1 MSGYVGGVL
10 VILCINVILAYAVF
24 LPVAAGQLNLGG
36 AAFQAVG
43 AYTAGYLATNYEAL
57 PISLVFVAA
66 CIASGL
72 IAFFFSLS
80 ILRTKSVYL
89 VLATFAFAEF
99 VSGVIVNVPALG
111 GSMGLPVPP
120 HLGSTVV
127 FAAAA
132 VTTVIVLLLMQTR
145 FGLAMRAIHDD
156 DAVAELMGIGVR
168 RTRVAAFTV
177 GGMLAGIAGCLY
189 AFYFN
194 FVDISNFSADS
205 SIYLLLFVLLGG
217 TQTIWGP
224 LVGAAFFTIVPELF
238 RSAAAA
244 LPALAHMFGFSGQFD
259 TSWRFVFLGVATVI
273 MMVVRHEGVVTRIG
287 LGRIFSRVPAS
298 AERRSQHA

>member
-1 MSGYVGGVL
+1 
-10 VILCINVILAYAVF
+10 
-24 LPVAAGQLNLGG
+24 
-36 AAFQAVG
+36 
-43 AYTAGYLATNYEAL
+43 
-57 PISLVFVAA
+57 VAA

-273 MMVVRHEGVVTRIG
+273 MMVVRPEGVVTRIG

>member
-1 MSGYVGGVL
+1 MSGYLGGVL
-10 VILCINVILAYAVF
+10 VILCINIILAYAVF
-24 LPVAAGQLNLGG
+24 LPVATGQLNLGG

-43 AYTAGYLATNYEAL
+43 AFATGYLAPNYDL
-57 PISLVFVAA
+57 PVPLIFLAA
-66 CIASGL
+66 CTASGV
-72 IAFFFSLS
+72 IAFVFALS

-111 GSMGLPVPP
+111 GSMGLPVPQ

-127 FAAAA
+127 IAMTV
-132 VTTVIVLLLMQTR
+132 VTAVIVLLLMQTR

-156 DAVAELMGIGVR
+156 ETVADLMGIGVR
-168 RTRVAAFTV
+168 RVRVAAFTI
-177 GGMLAGIAGCLY
+177 GGVLAGIAGGLY

-217 TQTIWGP
+217 TQTTWGP
-224 LVGAAFFTIVPELF
+224 LVGAIFFTVVPELF
-238 RSAAAA
+238 RNAVAE
-244 LPALAHMFGFSGQFD
+244 LPAFGHLFGVSGQLD

-273 MMVVRHEGVVTRIG
+273 MMVVRPEGVVTRIG
-287 LGRIFSRVPAS
+287 LGRVFGRTS
-298 AERRSQHA
+298 AAARLGSQRT

>member
-1 MSGYVGGVL
+1 MSGYLGGVL
-10 VILCINVILAYAVF
+10 VILCINVVLAYAVF

-43 AYTAGYLATNYEAL
+43 AYATGYLATNYGL
-57 PISLVFVAA
+57 PVPLVFAA
-66 CIASGL
+66 SGIASGL
-72 IAFFFSLS
+72 IAFVFALS
-80 ILRTKSVYL
+80 ILRTRSVYL
-89 VLATFAFAEF
+89 VLATFAFSEF

-127 FAAAA
+127 VA
-132 VTTVIVLLLMQTR
+132 VTAATTVVVLLLMQTR
-145 FGLAMRAIHDD
+145 FGMAMRAIHDD
-156 DAVAELMGIGVR
+156 DTVADLMGIGVR

-177 GGMLAGIAGCLY
+177 GGVLAGIAGALY

-194 FVDISNFSADS
+194 FVDISNFGADS

-224 LVGAAFFTIVPELF
+224 LIGAAFFTVVPELF
-238 RSAAAA
+238 RNAVAE
-244 LPALAHMFGFSGQFD
+244 LPAVTHLFGFSGQLD
-259 TSWRFVFLGVATVI
+259 TSWRFVFLGVATVV
-273 MMVVRHEGVVTRIG
+273 MMVVRPEGVVTRIG
-287 LGRIFSRVPAS
+287 LGRLLHRTPAS
-298 AERRSQHA
+298 VSERSQPA